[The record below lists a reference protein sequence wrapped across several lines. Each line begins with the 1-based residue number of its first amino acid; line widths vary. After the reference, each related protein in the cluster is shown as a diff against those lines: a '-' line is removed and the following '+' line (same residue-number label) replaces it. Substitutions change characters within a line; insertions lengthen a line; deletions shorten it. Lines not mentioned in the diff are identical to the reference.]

1 MPYNWAILFVC
12 SRFFWLRF
20 ALLVSSTQLNVLV
33 SLFEMP
39 YSRVSRAFKITR
51 KAESELDRETFV
63 RLASTKSNRN
73 IFRAIASSAQSMLS
87 GRTSKSACRFIRFH
101 FHLLSVSGYD
111 YHSAL
116 DEDVNDMKDMGK
128 CL

>member
-1 MPYNWAILFVC
+1 
-12 SRFFWLRF
+12 
-20 ALLVSSTQLNVLV
+20 
-33 SLFEMP
+33 
-39 YSRVSRAFKITR
+39 
-51 KAESELDRETFV
+51 LDRETFV

-87 GRTSKSACRFIRFH
+87 GRTS
-101 FHLLSVSGYD
+101 YD